1 MFPEQPRPNVIF
13 GHNGDT
19 LTFPYYVYIILQKLA
34 THLDTLTS
42 HEFGQ
47 VDVLP
52 LYKQF
57 TKLYAMGHLKH
68 FHGHTPLVD
77 FCKN

>member
-42 HEFGQ
+42 HEFG
-47 VDVLP
+47 
-52 LYKQF
+52 
-57 TKLYAMGHLKH
+57 
-68 FHGHTPLVD
+68 
-77 FCKN
+77 